1 MHQASLTVAALNP
14 FTRQLD
20 GLPDDVRSALVVRTE
35 ALLAQAQLSALD
47 LIDPE
52 ARIPLGIA
60 SEVLVLAE
68 AATGP
73 GLGLRAAEGAA
84 VGDLGIFEFVARTCR
99 TLGEAIETACH
110 YRSLMYDG
118 AELRLLREDD
128 CAKIRYRLHDR
139 LHGSNARPIMFVEFA
154 LAACVVASRHA
165 LGFDGTPREVR
176 FRHPE
181 PAYADLY
188 ARIFRAPVHFRQRH
202 DEIVFGKRALDFEL
216 KSADPAAHVIFKRYA
231 DRLLDMLPTS
241 LPVTRSVQRLL
252 RERMDARRPA
262 FDDLPSALHMSER
275 TLRRRLTLEGTQLRA
290 LVEQTRREQACRYLE
305 SSSLSVSEIA
315 YRLGFAHPPAFHRA
329 FRRWLGE
336 SPLAYRRAHTGSA
349 AYRYLTREHDADDDP
364 SEQAATEPATEPRAR
379 RARRIPPTA
388 KRVPAPAR
396 RVRA

>member
-1 MHQASLTVAALNP
+1 MRAAL
-14 FTRQLD
+14 
-20 GLPDDVRSALVVRTE
+20 VERTE
-35 ALLAQAQLSALD
+35 ALLVRAQLSTLD

-52 ARIPLGIA
+52 ARIPLSVA

-68 AATGP
+68 QATGP

-118 AELRLLREDD
+118 AELRLVHEADS
-128 CAKIRYRLHDR
+128 AKLRYRLDDR
-139 LHGSNARPIMFVEFA
+139 AHGNHASRTTFVEFA

-165 LGFDGTPREVR
+165 LGFEGAPREVR
-176 FRHPE
+176 FRHAE

-188 ARIFRAPVHFRQRH
+188 ARIFRAPVHFRRTH

-216 KSADPAAHVIFKRYA
+216 ASADPAAHAIFKRYA

-241 LPVTRSVQRLL
+241 LPVTRSVQRLV
-252 RERMDARRPA
+252 RERMDARHP
-262 FDDLPSALHMSER
+262 DLEDLPSALHMSER
-275 TLRRRLTLEGTQLRA
+275 TLRRKLTQEGSQLRA
-290 LVEQTRREQACRYLE
+290 LVEQTRREQACRYLA

-336 SPLAYRRAHTGSA
+336 SPLSYRRDRAMSA
-349 AYRYLTREHDADDDP
+349 TYRYLTGETAVEP
-364 SEQAATEPATEPRAR
+364 STLEQPEQNAVETRAVPGSDKRVSATAR
-379 RARRIPPTA
+379 RARTRKA
-388 KRVPAPAR
+388 QAR
-396 RVRA
+396 SHT